1 MTILEKIVERKKER
15 LASARLKVPLQDLM
29 SLIRDR
35 ERARDF
41 RKVIKGNSR
50 GVKVIAEIKK
60 ASPSKGLIRPDF
72 DHKRIASIY
81 ESKQVDAISV
91 ITEEDFFQGKLTFL
105 SDVKKVV
112 SKPLLRKDFIFD
124 EYQIY
129 EARANDADAILL
141 IASLLDKSQ
150 AEEYLHLSREL
161 DMAVLFEVHDFKELG
176 TALKVNAPIIGINNR
191 NLKTMEIDLNTTLT
205 LRKEIPSDR
214 IVVSESGIQTKEDI
228 LKIEAAR
235 IDAILIG
242 TSLLESD
249 DIGGKIDQLLGKA

>member
-1 MTILEKIVERKKER
+1 MTILEKIIARKKER

-41 RKVIKGNSR
+41 RKVIKGSSG

-129 EARANDADAILL
+129 EARANEADAILL
-141 IASLLDKSQ
+141 IASILDRGQ

-161 DMAVLFEVHDFKELG
+161 DMAVLFEVHDFKELE
-176 TALKVNAPIIGINNR
+176 TALRVNVPIIGINNR

-205 LRKEIPSDR
+205 LRKEIPPDR
-214 IVVSESGIQTKEDI
+214 VVVSESGIKSKDDI
-228 LKIEAAR
+228 LRIEAAK

-249 DIGGKIDQLLGKA
+249 DIGVKIDQLLGKA

>member
-1 MTILEKIVERKKER
+1 MTILKKIVEKKKER
-15 LASARLKVPLQDLM
+15 LASARLKAPLQELI

-35 ERARDF
+35 EKARDF
-41 RKVIKGNSR
+41 RKAIKGNSG
-50 GVKVIAEIKK
+50 GVKMIAEIKK
-60 ASPSKGLIRPDF
+60 ASPSKGLIRSDF

-129 EARANDADAILL
+129 EARANEADAILL
-141 IASLLDKSQ
+141 IASILDRSQ

-161 DMAVLFEVHDFKELG
+161 DMAVLFEVHDFKELE
-176 TALKVNAPIIGINNR
+176 TALKVNVPIIGINNR

-205 LRKEIPSDR
+205 LRKEIPPDR
-214 IVVSESGIQTKEDI
+214 VVVSESGIESKEDI
-228 LKIEAAR
+228 LRIEAAK

-249 DIGGKIDQLLGKA
+249 DIGGKIDQLREKA